1 MFTGHFVFY
10 RNMFGICMF
19 AALFVI
25 NFSLSTSHVLASSR
39 HNAMLIIDGSISM
52 GGRIERKSKIS
63 LVKKALEP
71 TLKLVRSRLQLGVIT
86 YGNRRGGCDDI
97 ELTVKLGAIS
107 PKRYMKTIDAIGA
120 KGRTPIVK
128 AVRMAA
134 EVLKKR
140 RGQFNSIILVTDGFD
155 ACNKNLAA
163 LGRDLKNENLGLK
176 IYVIALRSSDA
187 EMTSLRQLAAR
198 TGGKYIAANTPKA
211 IRQTIDQVFVT
222 ASGGGVPVPQVG
234 PRRMARDASEARTKN
249 APLAEKP
256 STDIK
261 PEETDAS
268 ILEAFFGLGK
278 KIPKIPAPPPLPA
291 DIPKQEQPAETST
304 APQTPEEQSDPG
316 SDTGNL
322 EVTSVAAIGGAV
334 INGATYIVL
343 QAQDGVSGKFTEIS
357 RSSNN
362 RPTFT
367 LPAGTYRLKV
377 QSDLASIERTVK
389 IEANKTKALVLNLNA
404 GFLKLFA
411 RPAIGAEILQD
422 KVHYAIYKGAVS
434 LEGKRQQIA
443 QLTQSSPALWLS
455 TGNYFITA
463 TYGLASANMEVKI
476 TANRRTEK
484 TIIVNAGALRLS
496 SKIDGLPE
504 KLTSQILYV
513 IYDAKADTE
522 GNYREVFSTAQA
534 EGIVRVPPG
543 EYLIEGHWGK
553 TNAKVPMSA
562 VVKAGEPTSATVVHR
577 AGRARFKLKS
587 VSGGTPT
594 GRPYWTFYDI
604 SGAEIGR
611 DAKPSPERIFAA
623 GRYIVVVRYQNQRFR
638 AEFSIK
644 SGDQKRID
652 IVATQ

>member
-25 NFSLSTSHVLASSR
+25 GVSLGTGSVLAASR

-71 TLKLVRSRLQLGVIT
+71 TLKQVRSRFQLGVIT

-97 ELTVKLGAIS
+97 ELIVKLGSIS
-107 PKRYMKTIDAIGA
+107 PKRYMKSINAIGA

-198 TGGKYIAANTPKA
+198 TGGKYIAANTPQA

-222 ASGGGVPVPQVG
+222 ASGDGVPTPQID
-234 PRRMARDASEARTKN
+234 PRRTARDASEARTEN
-249 APLAEKP
+249 NPIAEKP

-268 ILEAFFGLGK
+268 ILEAFFGLGR

-304 APQTPEEQSDPG
+304 ATQPPEEQSDPG
-316 SDTGNL
+316 TGTGNL

-343 QAQDGVSGKFTEIS
+343 QAQDGVGSKFTEIS
-357 RSSNN
+357 RSSNA

-389 IEANKTKALVLNLNA
+389 IEANKTKALVFNLNA

-422 KVHYAIYKGAVS
+422 KVHYTIYNGAVS

-455 TGNYFITA
+455 AGNYFVTA
-463 TYGLASANMEVKI
+463 TYGLASASIEVKI

-496 SKIDGLPE
+496 SKIEGFPE
-504 KLTSQILYV
+504 KLNSQILYV
-513 IYDAKADTE
+513 IYEAKADTE
-522 GNYREVFSTAQA
+522 GNYREIFSTAQA
-534 EGIVRVPPG
+534 EGTVRVPPG

-553 TNAKVPMSA
+553 TNAKVPVSA
-562 VVKAGEPTSATVVHR
+562 VVTAGKPTNATVVHR

-594 GRPYWTFYDI
+594 GRPFWTFYDI

-611 DAKPSPERIFAA
+611 NVKPSPERIFAA
-623 GRYIVVVRYQNQRFR
+623 GRYIVVVRYLDQRFR

>member
-1 MFTGHFVFY
+1 
-10 RNMFGICMF
+10 MF
-19 AALFVI
+19 ALLFLVG
-25 NFSLSTSHVLASSR
+25 FTPGTGSVLASSR
-39 HNAMLIIDGSISM
+39 HNTMLVIDGSISM

-63 LVKKALEP
+63 LVKKTLEA
-71 TLKLVRSRLQLGVIT
+71 TLNLIRSRLQLGVIT
-86 YGNRRGGCDDI
+86 YGNRRGDCDDI
-97 ELTVKLGAIS
+97 ELIVNLGSIA
-107 PKRYMKTIDAIGA
+107 PKRYMKTIDKIGA

-140 RGQFNSIILVTDGFD
+140 KGQFNSIILVTDGFD
-155 ACNKNLAA
+155 ACNKNLTA

-176 IYVIALRSSDA
+176 VYVIALRSSDA

-198 TGGKYIAANTPKA
+198 TGGKYIAANSPKA
-211 IRQTIDQVFVT
+211 IQQTIDQMFVV
-222 ASGGGVPVPQVG
+222 ASGGGVPTPKID
-234 PRRMARDASEARTKN
+234 PRRSGQDEKEVGTEN
-249 APLAEKP
+249 ETGAEKL
-256 STDIK
+256 TTKTK
-261 PEETDAS
+261 PEEMDES

-278 KIPKIPAPPPLPA
+278 KIPKAPDPPPP
-291 DIPKQEQPAETST
+291 PAETFEPDQEQTTENSM
-304 APQTPEEQSDPG
+304 AAQTPEEQSDP
-316 SDTGNL
+316 SADTGNL
-322 EVTSVAAIGGAV
+322 EVTSVAGIGGAV
-334 INGATYIVL
+334 INSATYIVL
-343 QAQDGVSGKFTEIS
+343 QAQNGVGGKFTEIS
-357 RSSNN
+357 RSSND

-367 LPAGTYRLKV
+367 LSAGTYRLRV
-377 QSDLASIERTVK
+377 QSDLASIERSIS
-389 IEANKTKALVLNLNA
+389 IEANKTKALVINLNA

-434 LEGKRQQIA
+434 LEGNRQKIA
-443 QLTQSSPALWLS
+443 QLTQSLPALWLS
-455 TGNYFITA
+455 AGNYFVTA
-463 TYGLASANMEVKI
+463 TYGLVSASIEVKI

-496 SKIDGLPE
+496 SKVEGFSE
-504 KLTSQILYV
+504 NLTSQILYV
-513 IYDAKADTE
+513 IYEAKADTE

-553 TNAKVPMSA
+553 TNARVPMS
-562 VVKAGEPTSATVVHR
+562 VVVRAGEPTNATAVHR

-594 GRPYWTFYDI
+594 GRPFWTFYDI

-611 DAKPSPERIFAA
+611 NVKPSPERIFAA
-623 GRYIVVVRYQNQRFR
+623 GRYIVVVRYQDQRFR

-644 SGDQKRID
+644 SGDEKRID